1 MRAVTYLALVFAA
14 VLAVVGVVRLTG
26 NADGRAAVPGR
37 SASPQSL
44 NPAAFA
50 GPEGDWWS
58 NPVDAPGLQ
67 LQSRTPGVGSPG
79 EVACDSSLSGAVIY
93 VESGTLAFVVQ
104 SGIVYL
110 GPPAERRA
118 SPATPEGSPA
128 AAPAAW
134 PTPLPLG
141 VQIPLQPGDTIFH
154 DGTAEYGFVNAGEVG
169 AVVWRSKLDIPG
181 SGSCAGGR
189 C

>member
-1 MRAVTYLALVFAA
+1 MRSVTHLALVFAA
-14 VLAVVGVVRLTG
+14 VLAVAGVVRLTG
-26 NADGRAAVPGR
+26 NADGRAAAPGHSSTPR
-37 SASPQSL
+37 SLTP
-44 NPAAFA
+44 PAFA
-50 GPEGDWWS
+50 GPEGVWWS

-67 LQSRTPGVGSPG
+67 LNLGRLALSPG
-79 EVACDSSLSGAVIY
+79 DVASDSSLSGAVIY

-104 SGIVYL
+104 SGTVYL

-118 SPATPEGSPA
+118 DPATPEGSPA
-128 AAPAAW
+128 AAPPAW

-154 DGTAEYGFVNAGEVG
+154 DGTAEYGFVNAGEME
-169 AVVWRSKLDIPG
+169 AVVWRSKLDVPG